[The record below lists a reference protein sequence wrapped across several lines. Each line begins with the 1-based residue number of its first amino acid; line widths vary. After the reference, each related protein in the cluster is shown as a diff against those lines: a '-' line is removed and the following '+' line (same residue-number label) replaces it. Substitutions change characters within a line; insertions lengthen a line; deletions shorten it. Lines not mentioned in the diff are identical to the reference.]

1 MLGRGE
7 LVAAAVSALM
17 AGVAVVVLAGLDDGP
32 VVEVR
37 VQAQPP
43 PPDPDISSGQL
54 VWPPAFTCDTAP

>member
-1 MLGRGE
+1 MPGRRE
-7 LVAAAVSALM
+7 LAAAAVSALL

-43 PPDPDISSGQL
+43 APDPDISSGQL
-54 VWPPAFTCDTAP
+54 VWPPAFTCAP